1 MLIPKKL
8 VKLVLFYHRYTLQLH
23 TLQTILLC
31 GYVCDHFRP
40 WCNMKSKLF
49 VKVNLF
55 IMEALAQ
62 AQVYDIQALKF
73 VDIWYTG
80 PFL

>member
-1 MLIPKKL
+1 
-8 VKLVLFYHRYTLQLH
+8 
-23 TLQTILLC
+23 
-31 GYVCDHFRP
+31 
-40 WCNMKSKLF
+40 MKSKLF